1 VATIEFSALILV
13 GCLFKQLPL
22 VKEQDGY
29 RSLLPQYI
37 DPDLISA
44 APCS

>member
-1 VATIEFSALILV
+1 M
-13 GCLFKQLPL
+13 QLPL

-29 RSLLPQYI
+29 RELLPQYI

-44 APCS
+44 ARA